1 MNAKNQRLVFAV
13 LMLVLFAVWA
23 VMVGAQPTA
32 NTPVL
37 ATTITPV
44 FGDEDARIEAMLT
57 VFDPWNMV
65 LSSDS
70 PAFVA
75 YKTGQVIY
83 RSGEA
88 DDKYSGYM
96 TVTLDEDEL
105 ADLLSEISVGAIAEL
120 PDYFDLAPMTD
131 QPTQTFTVPS
141 DFGGWTD
148 VTVYGSLDHDADV
161 REAAPDILV
170 NAFDVM
176 MNYSHEDA
184 EPWTPEKIE
193 VIVWPYDTSD
203 AVDWP
208 ADWPNLGDV
217 LAVPRES
224 VTSIYIDYAELDALR
239 ELMDDASAVRLND
252 GETYTLTTRIPF
264 PHEVIIWPMGGSGD
278 ATAEATD
285 VANS

>member
-1 MNAKNQRLVFAV
+1 MNAKFQRLSLA
-13 LMLVLFAVWA
+13 LLLVALFAVWA
-23 VMVGAQPTA
+23 VAVGAQPAA

-44 FGDEDARIEAMLT
+44 FGDEDARPMAMLT
-57 VFDPWNMV
+57 IFDPWNPV

-75 YKTGQVIY
+75 YETGQVIY

-96 TVTLDEDEL
+96 TVLLDEDEL
-105 ADLLSEISVGAIAEL
+105 AALLDDIGVDAFDALDAYYDLEMI
-120 PDYFDLAPMTD
+120 TD
-131 QPTQTFTVPS
+131 QPIQTFTVAG
-141 DFGGWTD
+141 DFDGLKQ
-148 VTVYGSLDHDADV
+148 VSVYGNLSHDAV
-161 REAAPDILV
+161 REAAPEAIV
-170 NAFDVM
+170 RAFDVM
-176 MNYSHEDA
+176 AGYSHDDA

-208 ADWPNLGDV
+208 AEWPNLGDP
-217 LAVPRES
+217 LAVARQE
-224 VTSIYIDYAELDALR
+224 VTSIYLDYAELDALR

-252 GETYTLTTRIPF
+252 GQTYTLTTRIPF
-264 PHEVIIWPMGGSGD
+264 PHEVIWPMGGPSS
-278 ATAEATD
+278 TAEATD
-285 VANS
+285 DASA